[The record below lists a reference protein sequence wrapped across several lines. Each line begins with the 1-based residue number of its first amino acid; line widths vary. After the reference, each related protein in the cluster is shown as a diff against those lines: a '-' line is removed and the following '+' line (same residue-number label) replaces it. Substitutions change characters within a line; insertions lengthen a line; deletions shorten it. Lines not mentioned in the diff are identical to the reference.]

1 MIFSQKII
9 PFQPESQFY
18 MFFAFFEVNNICFVQ
33 NFQIFSFLAIRF
45 PLIINFIPR
54 PPAAKKIIKSDYFW
68 YLWTGK
74 VHNIYLRISSKHQ
87 EVI

>member
-1 MIFSQKII
+1 
-9 PFQPESQFY
+9 
-18 MFFAFFEVNNICFVQ
+18 MFFAFFEDNNICFVQ
-33 NFQIFSFLAIRF
+33 NFQIFSFLAVRF
-45 PLIINFIPR
+45 SSMTNFIPR

-74 VHNIYLRISSKHQ
+74 VQNIYLRISSKHQ